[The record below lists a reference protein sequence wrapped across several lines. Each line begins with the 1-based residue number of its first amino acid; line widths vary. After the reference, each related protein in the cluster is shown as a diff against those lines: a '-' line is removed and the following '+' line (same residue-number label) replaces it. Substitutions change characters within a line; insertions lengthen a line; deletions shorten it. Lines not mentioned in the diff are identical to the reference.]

1 MSSWIKSVDW
11 NGGTRV
17 LLSSTPFA
25 AERRSSKEKFKAFC
39 GNSVTPETTGSG
51 HAREKRR
58 ARNGNQRPFV
68 RKGVL
73 KLEII
78 SVHPNI

>member
-1 MSSWIKSVDW
+1 MKNRFERITVVDW
-11 NGGTRV
+11 NGGGD
-17 LLSSTPFA
+17 
-25 AERRSSKEKFKAFC
+25 FC

-58 ARNGNQRPFV
+58 PRNGNQRPFV